1 MSVIDISP
9 IKSILSEFTHPTLAK
24 NLLELNAIKKCSWE
38 ENELIIKLVMPF
50 PWQTAFDVLQQE
62 TTDKILKQTHAKA
75 IRWSINYDIA
85 TLKRANEQQA
95 IKNVKNIIAISSG
108 KGGVGKSSTAV
119 NLALALQQ
127 EGVKVGLLDADIYGP
142 SIPTMLG
149 TVDQHP
155 LTPDNQ
161 HMTPI
166 MAYGLA
172 TNSIGYLVEQGN
184 AMVWRGPMA
193 SKALL
198 QMLNDTLWPELDYLV
213 IDMPPGTGDIQLTLA
228 QSIPVTASVIVT
240 TPQDIALID
249 AQKGIAM
256 FNKVNIPTLGIIEN
270 MSYHICENC
279 GHHETIFGENGAQE
293 LAQQYHTSLLGQIPL
308 HRSLRQ
314 DLDQGQPTVIK
325 QPDSEFANLYR
336 QVADRIA
343 SALYFQGKVIL
354 PDISIRTI

>member
-1 MSVIDISP
+1 MSVTDLTSV
-9 IKSILSEFTHPTLAK
+9 KYILSEFDHPTLIK
-24 NLLELNAIKKCSWE
+24 NLFELNAVKECVWFGDQLKIS
-38 ENELIIKLVMPF
+38 LVMPF
-50 PWQTAFDVLQQE
+50 VWRSVFEILQQQ
-62 TTDKILKQTHAKA
+62 TTDKIIQTTKAKA
-75 IRWSINYDIA
+75 VLWSIEYDIA
-85 TLKRANEQQA
+85 TLKRANNQHA
-95 IKNVKNIIAISSG
+95 VKNIKNIIAVSSG

-119 NLALALQQ
+119 NLALALQH
-127 EGVKVGLLDADIYGP
+127 EGAKVGLLDADIYGP

-149 TVDQHP
+149 TSDQHP

-198 QMLNDTLWPELDYLV
+198 QMLYDTLWPTLDYLV

-228 QSIPVTASVIVT
+228 QSIPVTASIIVT

-279 GHHETIFGENGAQE
+279 GHHETIFGEEGAKK
-293 LAQQYHTSLLGQIPL
+293 LAQQYHTQLLGQIPL
-308 HRSLRQ
+308 HRLLRQ
-314 DLDQGQPTVIK
+314 DLDQGKPTVISHSTSK
-325 QPDSEFANLYR
+325 FTDMYCQL
-336 QVADRIA
+336 ADNIA
-343 SALYFQGKVIL
+343 SILYFQGKVIL
-354 PDISIRTI
+354 PDISVKTL

>member
-1 MSVIDISP
+1 MSVRDLTSV
-9 IKSILSEFTHPTLAK
+9 KFILSEFNHPTLTK
-24 NLLELNAIKKCSWE
+24 NLFELNAVKECVWFGDKLKIS
-38 ENELIIKLVMPF
+38 LVMPF
-50 PWQTAFDVLQQE
+50 VWRSVFEILQQQ
-62 TTDKILKQTHAKA
+62 TTDKIIQTTKTKA
-75 IRWSINYDIA
+75 VLWSIEYDIA
-85 TLKRANEQQA
+85 TLKRANNQHA
-95 IKNVKNIIAISSG
+95 VKNIKNIIAVSSG

-119 NLALALQQ
+119 NLALALQH
-127 EGVKVGLLDADIYGP
+127 EGAKVGLLDADIYGP

-149 TVDQHP
+149 TSDQHP

-198 QMLNDTLWPELDYLV
+198 QMLYDTLWPTLDYLV

-228 QSIPVTASVIVT
+228 QSIPVTASIIVT

-279 GHHETIFGENGAQE
+279 GHHETIFGEEGAKK
-293 LAQQYHTSLLGQIPL
+293 LAQQYHTQLLGQIPL

-314 DLDQGQPTVIK
+314 DLDQGKPTVMSHPTSKFTDIYCH
-325 QPDSEFANLYR
+325 L
-336 QVADRIA
+336 ADNI
-343 SALYFQGKVIL
+343 SSILYFQGKVIL
-354 PDISIRTI
+354 PDISVKTL

>member
-1 MSVIDISP
+1 
-9 IKSILSEFTHPTLAK
+9 
-24 NLLELNAIKKCSWE
+24 
-38 ENELIIKLVMPF
+38 
-50 PWQTAFDVLQQE
+50 
-62 TTDKILKQTHAKA
+62 
-75 IRWSINYDIA
+75 
-85 TLKRANEQQA
+85 
-95 IKNVKNIIAISSG
+95 
-108 KGGVGKSSTAV
+108 
-119 NLALALQQ
+119 
-127 EGVKVGLLDADIYGP
+127 
-142 SIPTMLG
+142 
-149 TVDQHP
+149 
-155 LTPDNQ
+155 
-161 HMTPI
+161 MTPI